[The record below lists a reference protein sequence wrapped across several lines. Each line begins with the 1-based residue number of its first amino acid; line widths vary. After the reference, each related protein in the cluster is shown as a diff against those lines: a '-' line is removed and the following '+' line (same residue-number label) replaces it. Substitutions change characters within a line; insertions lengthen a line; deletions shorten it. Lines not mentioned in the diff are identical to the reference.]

1 MWPRRGRY
9 GNVPESDLWMAD
21 EDSDAG
27 LRGRDL
33 ASLGGLLVGAVVGG
47 MLVGLLIDHLAGSSP
62 LGVLIGVAIGVVLG
76 CVGFVLRVRAA
87 LRL

>member
-1 MWPRRGRY
+1 
-9 GNVPESDLWMAD
+9 MAD
-21 EDSDAG
+21 DDSNAG

-47 MLVGLLIDHLAGSSP
+47 MVLGLLFDDLAHTSPAGVLVG
-62 LGVLIGVAIGVVLG
+62 VAFGVVLG

-87 LRL
+87 LRQ